1 MADPAS
7 HPGLDRPPRR
17 AGSTSLCWA
26 LSAIGLAMTSAAT
39 VFTFH
44 LLHEPMEAVGEA
56 VVDHVA
62 SAHCTAITRVLAGL
76 SIASQNSL
84 LAEQLRK
91 GQAQTRASADNASIV
106 GVFSPSSGTLETL
119 HSSRLTPAQVLAVL
133 RSLPLT
139 AAPAPASVGVVPAGQ
154 SCPGFGYG
162 LHPSEVRIQS
172 IPSPIAAAEPAH
184 NHEGHP
190 HGQQPAEPSGGHAGG
205 PTGARA
211 PADQWTAFLY
221 NPPQASGAQKTTF
234 ALVNLRELTERIGGH
249 EHDLEAI
256 NSSHN
261 SSLHLEIGTYPLAIL
276 RHPRSIRKALISIP
290 KEDDHLAILRL
301 IPFANQVIGTRV
313 SVDHESI
320 TRTSTQ
326 GAGTVLLFGLLAT
339 ASVVLVSRSA
349 QIKLERLNHQL
360 ASESRTDSLTR
371 VANRRAW
378 DEALRTAESR
388 RRRHGERYGLI
399 VIDLD
404 GFKQINDQQGHQC
417 GDAVLQTTADLLRSE
432 LRASDLLARVG
443 GDEFALLV
451 HRPDPEGLVDLTTR
465 LKTRLNQ
472 AGIQAS
478 MGGAICGAERTIE
491 ESWSQADQAM
501 YLEKQL

>member
-1 MADPAS
+1 MADPPSRQGLERA
-7 HPGLDRPPRR
+7 PGR
-17 AGSTSLCWA
+17 AGSTRLSWA
-26 LSAIGLAMTSAAT
+26 LTGIGLAMTSAAT

-56 VVDHVA
+56 VVDHMA
-62 SAHCTAITRVLAGL
+62 SAHCTALTRVLAGL
-76 SIASQNSL
+76 SIASQNSR
-84 LAEQLRK
+84 LAGQVRNH
-91 GQAQTRASADNASIV
+91 QAQARTAVDNASSV

-119 HSSRLTPAQVLAVL
+119 HSSRLTSAQVLAVL

-139 AAPAPASVGVVPAGQ
+139 ATSAPASAGVVPAER

-172 IPSPIAAAEPAH
+172 IPSPIPATETAH
-184 NHEGHP
+184 NHAAHP
-190 HGQQPAEPSGGHAGG
+190 HGEQPADPNRGHLNGA
-205 PTGARA
+205 TGAQA
-211 PADQWTAFLY
+211 PAEQWTAFLY
-221 NPPQASGAQKTTF
+221 NPPQATGAQRTTF
-234 ALVNLRELTERIGGH
+234 ALVNLRELTEQIGGH
-249 EHDLEAI
+249 KHDLAAI
-256 NSSHN
+256 NSGGN
-261 SSLHLEIGTYPLAIL
+261 SSLHLQIGTYPLTIL
-276 RHPRSIRKALISIP
+276 RNPKSIRKALIAIP
-290 KEDDHLAILRL
+290 KEDDHLADLRL
-301 IPFANQVIGTRV
+301 IPFANQVIGTRI
-313 SVDHESI
+313 SVDHDDI
-320 TRTSTQ
+320 TRISTQ
-326 GAGTVLLFGLLAT
+326 GAATVFLFGLLAT

-378 DEALRTAESR
+378 DEALRTAESH
-388 RRRHGERYGLI
+388 RRRHGEHYGVI

-417 GDAVLQTTADLLRSE
+417 GDAVLQSTADLLRSE

-451 HRPDPEGLVDLTTR
+451 HRPDPDGLVDMTKR

-478 MGGAICGAERTIE
+478 MGGAICGAECSIE